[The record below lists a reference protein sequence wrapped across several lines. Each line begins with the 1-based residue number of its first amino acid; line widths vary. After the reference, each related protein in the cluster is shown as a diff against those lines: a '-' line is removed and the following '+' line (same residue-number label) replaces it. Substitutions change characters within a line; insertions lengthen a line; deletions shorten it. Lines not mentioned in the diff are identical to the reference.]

1 MATPGSAES
10 QLVECNTAVSEFY
23 TALSDQLH
31 SSGASIDF
39 TDYYSRLVYDELL
52 RRSQQDANGTADPMC
67 GVAVDEVHGVSS
79 LLREYSMG
87 IETKASIYNAI
98 ATDYQSTAEYYSDR
112 AVLNAS
118 ILRGDNRV
126 AYLP

>member
-10 QLVECNTAVSEFY
+10 QLVECNTAVAGFY

-31 SSGASIDF
+31 SGGVSVDF
-39 TDYYSRLVYDELL
+39 TDYYPRLVYDELL
-52 RRSQQDANGTADPMC
+52 RRAQQDANGTADPMC
-67 GVAVDEVHGVSS
+67 GIAVDEVHGVSS

-98 ATDYQSTAEYYSDR
+98 STDYQSTAEYYGDR